1 VVDAVAIDQASVR
14 GGILWRSFGQNLFAP
29 QGPPTSWVKAGCVSG
44 GTKASLFERATA
56 ILELGACESLRIGAK
71 MGKSFLTLAFTA
83 NSAWSTGASC
93 PLSS

>member
-1 VVDAVAIDQASVR
+1 VAIFRTEFVR
-14 GGILWRSFGQNLFAP
+14 PL
-29 QGPPTSWVKAGCVSG
+29 GPLTSWVKAGCVG
-44 GTKASLFERATA
+44 GATKASLFERATA

-71 MGKSFLTLAFTA
+71 MEKALLSLAFTA